1 MGIKRRAE
9 EVTVNG
15 GLCELIAGG
24 CQNHGVMQFA
34 AGGGVGRDSTKSYEC
49 RVIRMKPYG

>member
-1 MGIKRRAE
+1 MGIKRLAE

-34 AGGGVGRDSTKSYEC
+34 AGGVLVEIAPRATSAE
-49 RVIRMKPYG
+49 